1 MRREN
6 NQYDSV
12 RRGAGLVYDWLV
24 FVVIYRW
31 LSRDPQRM
39 QQEAMQDVLLN
50 FGDRV
55 HNSVQVSSKVQD
67 GLQYDPEISS
77 HTVIPSGYD

>member
-6 NQYDSV
+6 NQYGSV
-12 RRGAGLVYDWLV
+12 RIGAGLVYDWLV
-24 FVVIYRW
+24 FVVIYRC
-31 LSRDPQRM
+31 LSREPQRM

-55 HNSVQVSSKVQD
+55 HSSVQ
-67 GLQYDPEISS
+67 Y
-77 HTVIPSGYD
+77 TVIPSGYD

>member
-1 MRREN
+1 
-6 NQYDSV
+6 
-12 RRGAGLVYDWLV
+12 
-24 FVVIYRW
+24 
-31 LSRDPQRM
+31 M

-55 HNSVQVSSKVQD
+55 HNSVQQVSSKGQD